1 MFWMIVS
8 ILLLFVFTFLTS
20 LVNVFAITALA
31 FPKKIKRETIYG
43 IALFFALTFPLV
55 LLFLWKPL
63 ISVENVV
70 IYGALTGV
78 SVRVVNKQRLWKT
91 QRVVSVGFFCTLVLS
106 GGIGMLTGYAVCK
119 LAALLYVK
127 GLGWLA

>member
-8 ILLLFVFTFLTS
+8 ILLLFIFTFLTS
-20 LVNVFAITALA
+20 LVNVFAFATLA
-31 FPKKIKRETIYG
+31 FPQKIKRETIYG
-43 IALFFALTFPLV
+43 IALFFALTFPVV

-70 IYGALTGV
+70 IYGAVTGV
-78 SVRVVNKQRLWKT
+78 SVSVVNNQRLWKT
-91 QRVVSVGFFCTLVLS
+91 QRLRTVGFFCTLVLS
-106 GGIGMLTGYAVCK
+106 GSIGMLTGYAVCK
-119 LAALLYVK
+119 LAAHLYLK